1 MTSQLEKNENFEIEE
16 KKAFS
21 LHIYPLIKIKLLSL
35 HIETNLS
42 QTMTNTASWIL
53 IIVIGL
59 VGLLVQW
66 RLKSVFAKYAKVLS
80 PGGLTGAQIAQ
91 KMLNENGIY
100 DVQVTCISGQLT
112 DHYDPTKKTVN
123 LSEDVYRTNSVSAAA
138 VAAHECG
145 HAIQHKVGYAPLKLR
160 STLVPAVN
168 ISSKLSMI
176 VIIIGLFIINTFPA
190 LFWVGIAMFGMVFLF
205 SVVTLPVEFNASKRA
220 LAWLKSSNSLGATEI
235 SQAKEALGWAAS
247 TYVVAALS
255 SLASLIYY
263 IGLGSR
269 R

>member
-1 MTSQLEKNENFEIEE
+1 MNVS
-16 KKAFS
+16 
-21 LHIYPLIKIKLLSL
+21 YV
-35 HIETNLS
+35 
-42 QTMTNTASWIL
+42 L
-53 IIVIGL
+53 IIVIGV

-66 RLKSVFAKYAKVLS
+66 KLKSVFAKYSKVLS

-91 KMLNENGIY
+91 KMLNDNGIH

-112 DHYDPTKKTVN
+112 DHYDPSKKTVN
-123 LSEDVYRTNSVSAAA
+123 LSEEVYRMNSVSAAA

-145 HAIQHKVGYAPLKLR
+145 HALQHEVGYAPLKLR
-160 STLVPAVN
+160 SSLVPAVN

-176 VIIIGLFIINTFPA
+176 IIIIGLLTINAFPA
-190 LFWVGIAMFGMVFLF
+190 LFWLGIAMFAIVLLF
-205 SVVTLPVEFNASKRA
+205 SLVTLPVEFNASRKA
-220 LAWLKSSNSLGATEI
+220 LAWLESSNTLSQQEL
-235 SQAKEALGWAAS
+235 SQAKEALTWAAS

-255 SLASLIYY
+255 ALASLLYY

>member
-1 MTSQLEKNENFEIEE
+1 MNVN
-16 KKAFS
+16 
-21 LHIYPLIKIKLLSL
+21 
-35 HIETNLS
+35 
-42 QTMTNTASWIL
+42 WIL

-66 RLKSVFAKYAKVLS
+66 KLKSVFAKYSKVLS

-91 KMLNENGIY
+91 KMLNDNGIY
-100 DVQVTCISGQLT
+100 EVQVTCIKGQLT

-123 LSEDVYRTNSVSAAA
+123 LSEDVYRSNSVSAAA

-145 HAIQHKVGYAPLKLR
+145 HAVQHKVGYAPLRLR
-160 STLVPAVN
+160 TALVPAVN
-168 ISSKLSMI
+168 ISSKLSMF
-176 VIIIGLFIINTFPA
+176 VIILGMIFIEAFPV
-190 LFWVGIAMFGMVFLF
+190 LFWVGIAMFAMVFLF

-220 LAWLKSSNSLGATEI
+220 LAWLQSSNSLSQAELG
-235 SQAKEALGWAAS
+235 QAKEALSWAAS

-255 SLASLIYY
+255 SLVTLLYY
-263 IGLGSR
+263 IGIGNSR

>member
-1 MTSQLEKNENFEIEE
+1 MNVN
-16 KKAFS
+16 
-21 LHIYPLIKIKLLSL
+21 
-35 HIETNLS
+35 
-42 QTMTNTASWIL
+42 WIL

-66 RLKSVFAKYAKVLS
+66 KLKSVFAKYSKVLS

-91 KMLNENGIY
+91 KMLNDNGIY
-100 DVQVTCISGQLT
+100 DVQVTCIKGQLT

-123 LSEDVYRTNSVSAAA
+123 LSEDVYRSNSVSAAA

-145 HAIQHKVGYAPLKLR
+145 HAVQHKVGYAPLRLR
-160 STLVPAVN
+160 TALVPAVS
-168 ISSKLSMI
+168 ISSKLSMF
-176 VIIIGLFIINTFPA
+176 VIILGMIFIEVFSA
-190 LFWVGIAMFGMVFLF
+190 LFWVGIAMFAMVFLF

-220 LAWLKSSNSLGATEI
+220 LAWLQSSNSLSQAELG
-235 SQAKEALGWAAS
+235 QAKEALSWAAS

-255 SLASLIYY
+255 SLVTLLYY
-263 IGLGSR
+263 IGIGNSR

>member
-1 MTSQLEKNENFEIEE
+1 MNVNWF
-16 KKAFS
+16 
-21 LHIYPLIKIKLLSL
+21 
-35 HIETNLS
+35 
-42 QTMTNTASWIL
+42 L
-53 IIVIGL
+53 IIVIAL

-66 RLKSVFAKYAKVLS
+66 KLKSVFAKYSKVLA

-91 KMLNENGIY
+91 KMLNDNGIH
-100 DVQVTCISGQLT
+100 DVQVTCIKGQLT

-123 LSEDVYRTNSVSAAA
+123 LSEDVYHSNSVSAAA

-145 HAIQHKVGYAPLKLR
+145 HAVQHKEGYAPLKLR
-160 STLVPAVN
+160 SALVPAVS

-176 VIIIGLFIINTFPA
+176 VIIIGLLIINTFST
-190 LFWVGIAMFGMVFLF
+190 LFWLGIAMFALVFLF

-220 LAWLKSSNSLGATEI
+220 LAWLGSSNSLSQQEL

-255 SLASLIYY
+255 SLVSLLYY
-263 IGLGSR
+263 IGLGNR

>member
-1 MTSQLEKNENFEIEE
+1 
-16 KKAFS
+16 
-21 LHIYPLIKIKLLSL
+21 
-35 HIETNLS
+35 
-42 QTMTNTASWIL
+42 MTNAASWIL

-66 RLKSVFAKYAKVLS
+66 RLKSVFAKYSKVLS

-91 KMLNENGIY
+91 KMLNENGIH

-176 VIIIGLFIINTFPA
+176 VIIIGLFIINVFPA

-205 SVVTLPVEFNASKRA
+205 SVVTLPVEFNASRRA
-220 LAWLKSSNSLGATEI
+220 LAWLKSSNSLGETEI
-235 SQAKEALGWAAS
+235 SQAKEALSWAAS

>member
-1 MTSQLEKNENFEIEE
+1 MN
-16 KKAFS
+16 
-21 LHIYPLIKIKLLSL
+21 
-35 HIETNLS
+35 
-42 QTMTNTASWIL
+42 ASWIL
-53 IIVIGL
+53 IIVIGI

-66 RLKSVFAKYAKVLS
+66 KLKSVFAKYSKVLS

-91 KMLNENGIY
+91 KMLNDNGIN
-100 DVQVTCISGQLT
+100 DVAVTCIKGQLT

-123 LSEDVYRTNSVSAAA
+123 LSEDVYRMNSVAAAA

-145 HAIQHKVGYAPLKLR
+145 HAVQHKVGYAPLKLR
-160 STLVPAVN
+160 SALVPAVN

-176 VIIIGLFIINTFPA
+176 VIIIGLLIINTFPA
-190 LFWVGIAMFGMVFLF
+190 LFWVGIAMFALVFLF
-205 SVVTLPVEFNASKRA
+205 SVITLPVEFNASRRA
-220 LAWLKSSNSLGATEI
+220 LVWLQSSNSLGEKEVA
-235 SQAKEALGWAAS
+235 QAKEALSWAAS

-255 SLASLIYY
+255 SLASLLYY